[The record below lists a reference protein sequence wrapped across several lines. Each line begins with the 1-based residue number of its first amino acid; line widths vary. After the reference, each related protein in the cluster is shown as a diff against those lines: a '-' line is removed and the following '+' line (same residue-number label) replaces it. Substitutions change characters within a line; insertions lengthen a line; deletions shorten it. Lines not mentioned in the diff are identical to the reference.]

1 MSSTNSEYDMSLSSR
16 GPGFGCGQGMHRDD
30 CHGQGSVGGSACGSY
45 TACLIAADQ
54 VKRNCNAATSCL
66 HQSVIPRA
74 ALRLLLNS
82 LSRNLL
88 DPDPDL

>member
-54 VKRNCNAATSCL
+54 VKRNCSDILPTAS
-66 HQSVIPRA
+66 QSSPAPRCDF
-74 ALRLLLNS
+74 S
-82 LSRNLL
+82 
-88 DPDPDL
+88 